1 MRSGRDT
8 NWRVLQKVTLMGFDD
23 NLDEFD
29 IHFSTVALL
38 AQGRDFIYTAAYNLK
53 SFIPVN
59 AESSWTSVFDGL
71 CRIGLYTLCSWLCA
85 TRVKSFQNEEST

>member
-23 NLDEFD
+23 NLDEFE

-38 AQGRDFIYTAAYNLK
+38 AQGRDFIYTAVYNLK

-59 AESSWTSVFDGL
+59 AESSWTSIFDGL
-71 CRIGLYTLCSWLCA
+71 CRIGLYTVCSWLCA